1 MLDSIYREHRS
12 RVDFSAASTR
22 LDLARVW
29 RYTAGEA
36 SHLDDRHWLA
46 LSYTRDDVTLDEA
59 PSLRGVRSARAE
71 AAASL
76 TTVHDG
82 RWTSDVWVGASGAGM
97 LGGARLRYTFA
108 RERTAALEISI
119 NARSTDSLA
128 LELLDGR
135 ENRAA
140 LGVGWLIE
148 ADLAFAAQ
156 AQFRQLYLAH
166 QRIGEGTSIDF
177 SLDQT
182 LTREGHGP
190 RITVGYRG
198 AYGSFTPEPGADP
211 ALVDP
216 VLDPL
221 AFPGTA
227 ESVLGNLVSRRLNRH
242 GLGLLVT
249 DNLGDAWVY
258 RLRAGGDYD
267 FELSSFG
274 WNAGLA
280 LTFYPRKSIEFT
292 TELGYTSSANA
303 SNAGSSATLLNF
315 YLRSYY

>member
-1 MLDSIYREHRS
+1 M
-12 RVDFSAASTR
+12 
-22 LDLARVW
+22 
-29 RYTAGEA
+29 
-36 SHLDDRHWLA
+36 
-46 LSYTRDDVTLDEA
+46 
-59 PSLRGVRSARAE
+59 
-71 AAASL
+71 
-76 TTVHDG
+76 
-82 RWTSDVWVGASGAGM
+82 
-97 LGGARLRYTFA
+97 
-108 RERTAALEISI
+108 

-148 ADLAFAAQ
+148 ADLALAAQ
-156 AQFRQLYLAH
+156 AQFRQLYLAD
-166 QRIGEGTSIDF
+166 QRLGEGASIDL

-182 LTREGHGP
+182 ITRQGHGP
-190 RITVGYRG
+190 RLTVGYRG
-198 AYGSFTPEPGADP
+198 SYGSFTPQPAADP

-242 GLGLLVT
+242 GLALSLT
-249 DNLGDAWVY
+249 DNMGDAWVY
-258 RLRAGGDYD
+258 RFRAGGDYD

-303 SNAGSSATLLNF
+303 SNAGSAATLLNF
-315 YLRSYY
+315 FLRSYY